1 MKYVF
6 SFVLSFIVVSFSA
19 KAQQLFSVPDIVKQT
34 FDKQYPDAQD
44 LKWTNGLD
52 NHAVRFTLG
61 ERKLKANYA
70 PKGDWISTEE
80 QVKMETLP
88 EVVQEGFKNS
98 KYKDWAV
105 KDVVAVTKPRENA
118 NEYFIIVQK
127 SAINK
132 KKLVFDVKGR
142 LYEELISL

>member
-1 MKYVF
+1 MKLIF
-6 SFVLSFIVVSFSA
+6 SLLLSFMLINFTA
-19 KAQQLFSVPDIVKQT
+19 DAQQLFSVPDIVKKT

-52 NHAVRFTLG
+52 NHSVRFTLG
-61 ERKLKANYA
+61 DRKLKANYA
-70 PKGDWISTEE
+70 PKGDWVSTEE
-80 QVKMETLP
+80 QVKMEALP
-88 EVVQEGFKNS
+88 EVVQEGFKKS
-98 KYKDWAV
+98 KYKDWPV

-127 SAINK
+127 STLNK

-142 LYEELISL
+142 LYEELLTL